1 MDQGERM
8 HVIVPLLIFG
18 FLLYCVLDVVLTSED
33 EIRNLPKLV
42 WLVLVL
48 LIPIIGGVAW
58 LVAGRPATHGGAP
71 GGARTATG
79 FGPGRHPSGHGSPAP
94 GGGRP
99 GPSRRPSAPRGPDD
113 DPEFIKQLERRL
125 RRPGEGPPA
134 A

>member
-1 MDQGERM
+1 M

-18 FLLYCVLDVVLTSED
+18 FLLYCVLDVALTSEA

-42 WLVLVL
+42 WLVLVVL
-48 LIPIIGGVAW
+48 VPIIGGVAW
-58 LVAGRPATHGGAP
+58 IVAGRPATHGRAP
-71 GGARTATG
+71 GGDRSAAG
-79 FGPGRHPSGHGSPAP
+79 FGPGRHPSGQGRATSQ
-94 GGGRP
+94 GTRP
-99 GPSRRPSAPRGPDD
+99 GASRGPRAPRGPDD

>member
-1 MDQGERM
+1 M

-18 FLLYCVLDVVLTSED
+18 FLLYCVLDVVLTSEE

-48 LIPIIGGVAW
+48 LVPIIGGIAW
-58 LVAGRPATHGGAP
+58 FVAGRPATHGRAP
-71 GGARTATG
+71 GGDRRAAGT
-79 FGPGRHPSGHGSPAP
+79 GPGRHPSGQGGPSARGARSGPAP
-94 GGGRP
+94 RP
-99 GPSRRPSAPRGPDD
+99 RAPRGPDD